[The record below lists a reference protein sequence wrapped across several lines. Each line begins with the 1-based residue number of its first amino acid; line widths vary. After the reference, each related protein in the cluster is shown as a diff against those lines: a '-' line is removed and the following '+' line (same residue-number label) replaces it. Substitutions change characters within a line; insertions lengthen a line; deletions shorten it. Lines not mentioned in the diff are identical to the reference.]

1 MQWRWLRSA
10 GGFFASAL
18 SSAPGRRRKRP
29 CRHGMPVKSFTPF
42 SQLVTFG
49 GLEWR
54 GGLELAS
61 D

>member
-1 MQWRWLRSA
+1 MKRFLLWLA
-10 GGFFASAL
+10 LVLLSAL
-18 SSAPGRRRKRP
+18 PAEAQEEALTVRA
-29 CRHGMPVKSFTPF
+29 MPVKSFTMF

-61 D
+61 RA